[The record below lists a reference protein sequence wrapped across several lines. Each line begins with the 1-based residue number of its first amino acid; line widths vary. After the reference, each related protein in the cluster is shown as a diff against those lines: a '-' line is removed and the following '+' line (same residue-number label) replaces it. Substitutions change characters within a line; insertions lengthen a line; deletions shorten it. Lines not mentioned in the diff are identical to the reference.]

1 MCYVNKMV
9 LIQLNNKDIHFNN
22 ILIDNFNFPMP
33 KAKYANLREKKS
45 VWPYFPFA
53 PSFFN

>member
-22 ILIDNFNFPMP
+22 ISIDNFNFPMP
-33 KAKYANLREKKS
+33 KAKYANLRKKKS